1 MEMSVK
7 KTKMKRPVADIVFDV
22 IKFAIIAFLVIFTL
36 SPILFIVIT
45 ALSSSADAGKL
56 FPDDI
61 DWYSVKWVLTNSD
74 FYTSYGVTIIV
85 VAVGTLLSVLCM
97 SMLGYALS
105 KKNLPGRKIIFV
117 FFLIAMLFSGGM
129 VPNFVL
135 MNSLGLTDTILSL
148 IFPNVVNVMNMIL
161 IKNYFEALPESLEES
176 ARMDGAGNFTI
187 FFKIILPLSI
197 PMIITISLF
206 TAVAYWNNYT
216 NALLYI
222 SSSASELY
230 PLPYFITQVK
240 AIFNDPNAAVNLG
253 EAVAYFEN
261 IRAAIIIVSIIPI
274 VILYPFF
281 LKYFTKGVTVGSDK

>member
-1 MEMSVK
+1 MK
-7 KTKMKRPVADIVFDV
+7 KTMMNRPIADIIFDV

-36 SPILFIVIT
+36 SPILFITFT
-45 ALSSSADAGKL
+45 ALSGTVDAGK
-56 FPDDI
+56 FVPSKI
-61 DWYSVKWVLTNSD
+61 DWFSLKWVLTNAD
-74 FYTSYGVTIIV
+74 FYRSYGVTIIV
-85 VAVGTLLSVLCM
+85 VGLGTLFSVICM

-105 KKNLPGRKIIFV
+105 KKNLPGRKVIFV
-117 FFLIAMLFSGGM
+117 FFLISMLFSGGM

-135 MNSLGLTDTILSL
+135 MNTLGLTDTIFSL
-148 IFPNVVNVMNMIL
+148 IFPGIVNVMNMIL

-176 ARMDGAGNFTI
+176 ARIDGAGNFTI

-222 SSSASELY
+222 SSSASDLY
-230 PLPYFITQVK
+230 PLPYFITQI
-240 AIFNDPNAAVNLG
+240 ASIFKDPNAAVNLG
-253 EAVAYFEN
+253 QAVAYFEN
-261 IRAAIIIVSIIPI
+261 IRAGIIIVSIIPV

>member
-1 MEMSVK
+1 MEMKRS
-7 KTKMKRPVADIVFDV
+7 KMRRPIADVVFDV
-22 IKFAIIAFLVIFTL
+22 IKFAIIAFLVIFTIA
-36 SPILFIVIT
+36 PILFIVIT
-45 ALSSSADAGKL
+45 SLSSTADAGKF
-56 FPDDI
+56 FPSKI
-61 DWYSVKWVLTNSD
+61 DWFSVKWVLTNVD
-74 FYTSYGVTIIV
+74 FYKSYGVTIIV
-85 VAVGTLLSVLCM
+85 VGCGTLLSVLCM

-105 KKNLPGRKIIFV
+105 KKNLPARKVIFV
-117 FFLIAMLFSGGM
+117 FFLISMLFSGGM

-135 MNSLGLTDTILSL
+135 MNSLGLTDTIFSL
-148 IFPNVVNVMNMIL
+148 IFPGVVNVMNMIL

-222 SSSASELY
+222 SSSASDLY
-230 PLPYFITQVK
+230 PLPYFITQI
-240 AIFNDPNAAVNLG
+240 ASIFNDPNAANNLG
-253 EAVAYFEN
+253 QAVAYFEN
-261 IRAAIIIVSIIPI
+261 IRAAIIIISIIPI